1 MSQKNAKKTPQKG
14 AADVTQ
20 PAAGTKTAAG
30 AKPRVASR
38 PKTAAAKSGRA
49 AARPARPPQPAPKAP
64 RETPVKKPPVAAK
77 APGKTTP
84 KKAAAAKPPRK
95 TPAKKSPTA
104 EKTSAPGAAKAVPAV
119 HFSDEDLADFR
130 ERLVKLRNDLTEK
143 VAYLHDSSLKRTDE
157 VNIAEEGSDA
167 FDRLFSLER
176 ASGVQQRIYAIDEA
190 LREIDDGTYGIC
202 QVCESL
208 IRKQR
213 LIALPFARNCIDC
226 QEAAERK
233 HGGKSATAPRR
244 FVP

>member
-1 MSQKNAKKTPQKG
+1 MSQKNSKKTPQKG

-20 PAAGTKTAAG
+20 PVAGTKTAAG
-30 AKPRVASR
+30 AKPRVVSR

-49 AARPARPPQPAPKAP
+49 AARPARPTQPAPKAP

-95 TPAKKSPTA
+95 APAKKVSTA
-104 EKTSAPGAAKAVPAV
+104 EKPPAPGAAKAVPAV
-119 HFSDEDLADFR
+119 HFSDDDLADFR
-130 ERLVKLRNDLTEK
+130 ERLVKLRNDLAEK

-233 HGGKSATAPRR
+233 RGGKSAIAPRR